1 MKIHSLSL
9 TNFRAFKRIEI
20 EFFDHLNLFIGQNAQ
35 GKTSILEAIHFL
47 SLLTSPLAGSDREAV
62 NFLTLTEEIPV
73 ARITAGIERAG
84 KNHRLELRLIL
95 NGNQGGTQ
103 KLRKEFFID
112 GVQRRLY
119 DSVGFFNTILFLP
132 QMTRII
138 EDGPDERRRYL
149 DQTLSQVIPGYVRAL
164 STYQKG
170 VSRRNAL
177 LKQLAES
184 GGDQDQLLYW
194 DELLAENGSE
204 IVLGRIQ
211 AVNELHALAR
221 DHHHELTDGK
231 ESLNIIYQPSLQCLN
246 SNDELSWTE
255 GQIPELSTIKEN
267 FLDQLITKR
276 REEIAR
282 GVTTIGPHRDDV
294 QFLVNG
300 VDMGIYGSRGQIRT
314 VVMALKFAE
323 KEWFKDKTGELPVI
337 LLDETLAELDG
348 SRRLD
353 LLKSLENGGQAVLTT
368 ADLELFDQD
377 FIRRCDVWQVS
388 QGGITKA
395 AF

>member
-20 EFFDHLNLFIGQNAQ
+20 EFSDFLNLFIGQNAQ
-35 GKTSILEAIHFL
+35 GKTSILEAINFL
-47 SLLTSPLAGSDREAV
+47 SLLTSPLAGSDREAI
-62 NFLTLTEEIPV
+62 NFLTLSEEIPV
-73 ARITAGIERAG
+73 ARITASIERAG
-84 KNHRLELRLIL
+84 KNHRLEARLIL
-95 NGNQGGTQ
+95 NGNRGGNQ

-119 DSVGFFNTILFLP
+119 DSVGFFNSILFLP

-149 DQTLSQVIPGYVRAL
+149 DQTFSQVIPGYVRAL
-164 STYQKG
+164 STYLKG

-177 LKQLAES
+177 LKQLSES

-204 IVLGRIQ
+204 IVLRRIQ
-211 AVNELHALAR
+211 AVSDLQSLAG
-221 DHHHELTDGK
+221 DHHRELTNGK
-231 ESLNIIYQPSLQCLN
+231 ESLNIIYQPSLQIF
-246 SNDELSWTE
+246 SSKDESGWTE
-255 GQIPELSTIKEN
+255 GQTPEIGAIKEK
-267 FLDQLITKR
+267 FLNQLKIKR

-323 KEWFKDKTGELPVI
+323 KDWFKVKTGEMPVI

-353 LLKSLENGGQAVLTT
+353 LLKSLENGGQVILTT

-377 FIRRCDVWQVS
+377 FIRRCEVWQVS

-395 AF
+395 AS

>member
-20 EFFDHLNLFIGQNAQ
+20 EFSDHLNLFIGQNAQ

-119 DSVGFFNTILFLP
+119 DSVG
-132 QMTRII
+132 MTRII

-164 STYQKG
+164 STYLKG

-211 AVNELHALAR
+211 AVNELHALAG

-231 ESLNIIYQPSLQCLN
+231 ESLNIIYQPSLQFLS
-246 SNDELSWTE
+246 SNDEMGWTE
-255 GQIPELSTIKEN
+255 GQIPELSAIKEK

-300 VDMGIYGSRGQIRT
+300 VDIGIYGSRGQIRT

-377 FIRRCDVWQVS
+377 FIRRCEVWQVS
-388 QGGITKA
+388 QGGIMKA

>member
-20 EFFDHLNLFIGQNAQ
+20 EFSDHLNLFIGQNAQ
-35 GKTSILEAIHFL
+35 GKTTILEAIHFL
-47 SLLTSPLAGSDREAV
+47 SLLTSPIAGSDREIV
-62 NFLTLTEEIPV
+62 NFLTLTDEIPV
-73 ARITAGIERAG
+73 ARITAGIERVG
-84 KNHRLELRLIL
+84 KNHRLEMRLIL
-95 NGNQGGTQ
+95 NGNRGGSQ

-119 DSVGFFNTILFLP
+119 DSVGFFNSILFLP

-138 EDGPDERRRYL
+138 EDGPNERRRYL
-149 DQTLSQVIPGYVRAL
+149 DQTLSQAVPGYVRAL
-164 STYQKG
+164 STYLKG

-184 GGDQDQLLYW
+184 GGDHDQLLYW
-194 DELLAENGSE
+194 DELLAEHGSE
-204 IVLGRIQ
+204 IVRHRIQ
-211 AVNELHALAR
+211 AVNELQQLAS
-221 DHHHELTDGK
+221 DHHRDLTDGM
-231 ESLNIIYQPSLQCLN
+231 ETLNIIYQPSN
-246 SNDELSWTE
+246 TFISSNAEQEWTTE
-255 GQIPELSTIKEN
+255 QYPEINAIKEK
-267 FLDQLITKR
+267 FLNQLKTKR

-282 GVTTIGPHRDDV
+282 GVTTIGPHRDDI

-300 VDMGIYGSRGQIRT
+300 VDLGIYGSRGQIRT

-323 KEWFKDKTGELPVI
+323 KDWFKAKTGEHPVI

-368 ADLELFDQD
+368 AGLDLFAQD
-377 FIRRCDVWQVS
+377 FIRRCEVWQVS
-388 QGGITKA
+388 QGGITKE